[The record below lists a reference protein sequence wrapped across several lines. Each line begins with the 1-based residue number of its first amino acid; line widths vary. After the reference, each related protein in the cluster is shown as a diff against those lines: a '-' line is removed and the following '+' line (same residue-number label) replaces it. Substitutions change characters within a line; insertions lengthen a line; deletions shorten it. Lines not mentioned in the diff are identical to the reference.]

1 MTKEE
6 FTGLALKYTDMV
18 YRVAVNMLK
27 SPSAADDV
35 CQEVFLRLWKSG
47 TAFQSEEHAKNWLIR
62 VAINESKRSLS
73 SVWNKTEDIDSY
85 AGLASFRTPEH
96 SELFIAVMEL
106 PRKYR
111 IVIYLHYYEGYS
123 TVEIAKLLKI
133 PDATVRTRLRRGR
146 ESLKNKLKEE

>member
-27 SPSAADDV
+27 SPHAADDV

-47 TAFQSEEHAKNWLIR
+47 TAFQSEEHTKNWLIR

-85 AGLASFRTPEH
+85 AGLDSFRTPEH

-123 TVEIAKLLKI
+123 TVEIAKLLKV
-133 PDATVRTRLRRGR
+133 PEATVRTRLRRGR
-146 ESLKNKLKEE
+146 DSLKNKLKEE

>member
-6 FTGLALKYTDMV
+6 FTRLALSYTDMV
-18 YRVAVNMLK
+18 FRIAINMLK

-47 TAFQSEEHAKNWLIR
+47 KIFQSEDHAKNWIIR
-62 VAINESKRSLS
+62 VAINESKRSIAS
-73 SVWNKTEDIDSY
+73 GWNKTEDIDDYSRILPVKEAEY
-85 AGLASFRTPEH
+85 G
-96 SELFIAVMEL
+96 ELLSAVMEL

-123 TVEIAKLLKI
+123 TPEIAKLMKV
-133 PDATVRTRLRRGR
+133 PEATVRTQLRRGR
-146 ESLKNKLKEE
+146 ESLKNKLKED